1 MNKWGFEELVSCMD
15 FLYVYH
21 VIKMLNIKK
30 KKKERRNLLGQ
41 YIKLWMDNREISH
54 LEVNF
59 YLYFYLIFKTCNA
72 VFQDVCLLW
81 SG

>member
-30 KKKERRNLLGQ
+30 KRKEKI
-41 YIKLWMDNREISH
+41 Y
-54 LEVNF
+54 
-59 YLYFYLIFKTCNA
+59 
-72 VFQDVCLLW
+72 
-81 SG
+81 